1 MHAMPTRRKAFKDL
15 KLRDFQ
21 DSVAVELIS
30 LLAWDVTERRLV
42 DTDVSGQPSYPIF
55 KRQSSF
61 A

>member
-1 MHAMPTRRKAFKDL
+1 MLTRRNAFKDL

-42 DTDVSGQPSYPIF
+42 DTDVSGQPSCPIF